1 MVLPTAPLPPR
12 PAPVSP
18 PANRP
23 TVAGVKP
30 VGDRQPDDPGRRRP
44 LRRRLLDLLM
54 DEVGTLSELP
64 LESRDRIRRN
74 LEAFARQHPG
84 PGDDARDGI
93 QDGTQDG
100 TGAAVPISDPVA
112 VAAPEHPALSDEER
126 AQNRLLAAD
135 LRRVLALHTLTAQ
148 KIASYIHMLQATHPD
163 THALEIEV

>member
-30 VGDRQPDDPGRRRP
+30 VGDRQPDDPGQRRP

-54 DEVGTLSELP
+54 DEVETLPELP
-64 LESRDRIRRN
+64 VESRDRIRRN
-74 LEAFARQHPG
+74 LEDFARQHPG
-84 PGDDARDGI
+84 PGGQAGGGAGRD
-93 QDGTQDG
+93 T
-100 TGAAVPISDPVA
+100 APAMLDPVA
-112 VAAPEHPALSDEER
+112 VAAPEHPALSAEEQ
-126 AQNRLLAAD
+126 AQNRALAAD
-135 LRRVLALHTLTAQ
+135 LRRVLALHTPTAQ

-163 THALEIEV
+163 PHALEIEV